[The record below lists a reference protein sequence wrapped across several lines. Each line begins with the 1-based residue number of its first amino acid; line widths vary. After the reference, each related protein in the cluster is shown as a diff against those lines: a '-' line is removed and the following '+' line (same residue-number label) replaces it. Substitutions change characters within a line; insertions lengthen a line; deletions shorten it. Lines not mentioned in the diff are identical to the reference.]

1 MTMIAAEQMTSLE
14 ALLRRASQ
22 IAERQF
28 NKWGVLDAFWLVETA
43 GGKQEIIVSQIP
55 DNPQGKDAL
64 ADTMRELFRVNG
76 VQRYAVAFEC
86 WTCPSDK
93 PAPAGS
99 SAHHP
104 NSSEAIVLIAEGG
117 DDACMSFRDIIRTS
131 NGALLGKLGP
141 INRPTYASGRFFG
154 LLNVRPHSNTIT

>member
-64 ADTMRELFRVNG
+64 ADTMRELFRANG

-93 PAPAGS
+93 PA
-99 SAHHP
+99 
-104 NSSEAIVLIAEGG
+104 SEAIVLIAEGG

-154 LLNVRPHSNTIT
+154 LLNVRQHSNTIN

>member
-1 MTMIAAEQMTSLE
+1 MIAAEQMTSLE

-64 ADTMRELFRVNG
+64 ADTMRELFRANG

-93 PAPAGS
+93 PA
-99 SAHHP
+99 
-104 NSSEAIVLIAEGG
+104 SEAIVLIAEGG

-154 LLNVRPHSNTIT
+154 LLNVRQHSNTIT

>member
-1 MTMIAAEQMTSLE
+1 MSGSTKDLD
-14 ALLRRASQ
+14 ALVRRASR
-22 IAERQF
+22 IAEQQF
-28 NKWGVLDAFWLVETA
+28 NKWGVLDIFWLVETA

-93 PAPAGS
+93 PA
-99 SAHHP
+99 
-104 NSSEAIVLIAEGG
+104 SEAIVLIAEDG

-141 INRPTYASGRFFG
+141 IDRPTYARRRFFG
-154 LLNVRPHSNTIT
+154 LRNVR

>member
-64 ADTMRELFRVNG
+64 ADTMRELFRANG

-93 PAPAGS
+93 PA
-99 SAHHP
+99 
-104 NSSEAIVLIAEGG
+104 SEAIVLIAEGG

-141 INRPTYASGRFFG
+141 IDRPTYASGRFFG
-154 LLNVRPHSNTIT
+154 LLNVRQHSNTIT

>member
-93 PAPAGS
+93 PA
-99 SAHHP
+99 
-104 NSSEAIVLIAEGG
+104 SEAIVLIAEGG

-141 INRPTYASGRFFG
+141 IDRPTYANGRFFG
-154 LLNVRPHSNTIT
+154 LLNVRQHSNTIN

>member
-64 ADTMRELFRVNG
+64 ADTMRELFRANG

-93 PAPAGS
+93 PA
-99 SAHHP
+99 
-104 NSSEAIVLIAEGG
+104 SEAIVLIAEGG

-141 INRPTYASGRFFG
+141 IDRPTYANGRFFG
-154 LLNVRPHSNTIT
+154 LLNVRQHSNTIN

>member
-64 ADTMRELFRVNG
+64 ADTMRELFRANG

-93 PAPAGS
+93 PA
-99 SAHHP
+99 
-104 NSSEAIVLIAEGG
+104 SEAIVLIAEGG

-154 LLNVRPHSNTIT
+154 LLNVRQHSNTIT